1 MTKKE
6 KLNRIFLVLLSLFVV
21 MLGYGILLPTLPY
34 YTERL
39 ALKDNLDTDLINF
52 HIGMLTSIYPLFQLL
67 FVLVWGK
74 LSDKYGRKPIIL
86 LGLLGF
92 VVMNLLTGL
101 VTSLT
106 LLYVARIIGGI
117 FTSSVIPVSNAYLS
131 DITSE
136 KRRTKIMAWSGVAI
150 SSGLIFGPVLGG
162 FLSQTNFHYKYSLG
176 ILHLDRFSV
185 PFILVSLLG
194 LVVLLVVMK
203 LLKNTEIVSRLSSK
217 KKEFSWSFSQYFIV
231 LLLLSFVMQ
240 FVVTLFETVFSIY
253 GKDELSFNS
262 NQVGIGFMLCGSV
275 MAVLQPVFA
284 TYGEK
289 ILATKQQIGLGMF
302 IAGTS
307 LIAFPFFTN
316 EWFIYGLIVVFA
328 AGGAMVTPN
337 LISAVSIISKKDTGR
352 NISIQ
357 SSTNSVGQILG
368 PVLGTWLIAG
378 GFYYPFIVAGVIVL
392 LALGLVLPYL
402 KFNVK
407 TNSLDKIEIGTNKI
421 HDFKSEQKTLG
432 Q

>member
-1 MTKKE
+1 MDKKE
-6 KLNRIFLVLLSLFVV
+6 KLHRIYLVLLSLFVV

-67 FVLVWGK
+67 FVIVWGK
-74 LSDKYGRKPIIL
+74 LSDKYGRKPLIVI
-86 LGLLGF
+86 GLIGF

-101 VTSLT
+101 ATSLT
-106 LLYVARIIGGI
+106 MLYIARIVGGI

-162 FLSQTNFHYKYSLG
+162 FLSQTNLHLKFSFG
-176 ILHLDRFSV
+176 VFHLDRFSV
-185 PFILVSLLG
+185 PFILAALLG
-194 LVVLLVVMK
+194 FIVVLIIIK
-203 LLKNTEIVSRLSSK
+203 WLKNTEIKSRIASQVVK
-217 KKEFSWSFSQYFIV
+217 FSFSLSKYFIV

-253 GKDELSFNS
+253 GKDELAFTS

-289 ILATKQQIGLGMF
+289 ILTSKQQITLGLLISGV
-302 IAGTS
+302 S
-307 LIAFPFFTN
+307 LIVFPFVSN
-316 EWFIYGLIVVFA
+316 ELYVYLMIILFA

-337 LISAVSIISKKDTGR
+337 LLSAVSLISKENTGR

-357 SSTNSVGQILG
+357 SSTNSIGQILG

-378 GFYYPFIVAGVIVL
+378 GFYYPFIIAGVTVLGAMGLVYFLKTQDKEVDGNL
-392 LALGLVLPYL
+392 LADQHKKL
-402 KFNVK
+402 
-407 TNSLDKIEIGTNKI
+407 
-421 HDFKSEQKTLG
+421 
-432 Q
+432 

>member
-1 MTKKE
+1 MKRKE
-6 KLNRIFLVLLSLFVV
+6 KLNRIYLILLSLFVV

-39 ALKDNLDTDLINF
+39 ALKDNLDTELINF

-67 FVLVWGK
+67 FVIVWGK
-74 LSDKYGRKPIIL
+74 LSDKYGRKPLIVI
-86 LGLLGF
+86 GLIGF

-101 VTSLT
+101 ATSLT
-106 LLYVARIIGGI
+106 MLYIARIVGGI

-162 FLSQTNFHYKYSLG
+162 FLSQTNLHFKFSIG
-176 ILHLDRFSV
+176 VFHLDRFSV
-185 PFILVSLLG
+185 PFILAALLG
-194 LVVLLVVMK
+194 FVVVLIIGK
-203 LLKNTEIVSRLSSK
+203 WLKNTEIKRRIASK
-217 KKEFSWSFSQYFIV
+217 GNKFSFSLSTYFIV
-231 LLLLSFVMQ
+231 LLLLSFIMQ

-253 GKDELSFNS
+253 GKDELAFTS

-289 ILATKQQIGLGMF
+289 ILTSKQQIILGLLISGV
-302 IAGTS
+302 S
-307 LIAFPFFTN
+307 LIVFPFVNN
-316 EWFIYGLIVVFA
+316 ELNVYLMIILFA

-337 LISAVSIISKKDTGR
+337 LLSAVSLISKENTGR

-357 SSTNSVGQILG
+357 SSTNSIGQILG

-378 GFYYPFIVAGVIVL
+378 GFYYPFIIAGVSVLGAMGLVYFLKTQDKEVDENL
-392 LALGLVLPYL
+392 LADQHKKL
-402 KFNVK
+402 
-407 TNSLDKIEIGTNKI
+407 
-421 HDFKSEQKTLG
+421 
-432 Q
+432 